1 MRKIINTILFVFLA
15 HFVNA
20 QSNLL
25 SADDYK
31 ILRDSC
37 TSVDVLFTTA
47 EGGSISIEGRN
58 VKLFSSFVDVVPAKV
73 TTGAFRAAVIMW
85 QRNGREFLTGNA
97 FLRDTWGYIV
107 FKKDGVEFVHA
118 LTSQGVA
125 FLQQE
130 KDY

>member
-1 MRKIINTILFVFLA
+1 MRKIGSAILLVFLT
-15 HFVNA
+15 HFAGA
-20 QSNLL
+20 QNNLL
-25 SADDYK
+25 PAEDYK

-58 VKLFSSFVDVVPAKV
+58 VKMFSSIVDVVPAKV
-73 TTGAFRAAVIMW
+73 TAGAFRAAIIMW

-97 FLRDTWGYIV
+97 FLRDTWGYII
-107 FKKDGVEFVHA
+107 FKKDGVEYVHA